1 MQAPQ
6 SDAELNSLRSKV
18 DKQRNEIARLQQT
31 VARLSTEKAEL
42 LLDLKMY
49 KAELER
55 AEAHLG
61 APSAASMEA
70 HQ

>member
-55 AEAHLG
+55 VE
-61 APSAASMEA
+61 APSAAPMEA

>member
-49 KAELER
+49 KAELEK
-55 AEAHLG
+55 AEAG
-61 APSAASMEA
+61 AP
-70 HQ
+70 Q

>member
-55 AEAHLG
+55 AEAH
-61 APSAASMEA
+61 SAAPMEA

>member
-55 AEAHLG
+55 AESPAAAA
-61 APSAASMEA
+61 APMEA